1 MSWGAFMIKEKM
13 KKTHV
18 PFRLN
23 ILFLFVFLLFSVL
36 ILRLGVIQIVQGED
50 FERIS
55 EQTENVTAKSSAP
68 RGKMYDR
75 YGRVL
80 VDNEPTFTLTYIRN
94 QNTKQQERIDV
105 ARKLAAYIEMDTDKV
120 TERDLKDFWII
131 TRPEKAKEKLSEGER
146 NDLDS
151 KKAYQL
157 QIDRIKEEDLKEI
170 TSDHEELKIA
180 AIKRQMDTGYALS
193 SQAIKKGLTREE
205 IAKVSENLEE
215 LPGVDISPDAERVYP
230 YDETMETMFG
240 NLGQIP
246 KESLDAYTMKGYD
259 NNDLVGI
266 SYLEK
271 QYEDLLRGQ
280 KAMKKYVTDKSG
292 KPIGE
297 PEVTPGKRGND
308 LVLTVDIDLQ
318 QKLESI
324 LEEELRKARARGNP
338 YADRAYAIGMDPE
351 TGEVLAFGGTK
362 YSSKENE
369 YIEYS
374 YGTLSESYEMGS
386 AVKGASVLTGYETGV
401 ISHGTTLFDTP
412 ISIPSTP
419 KKASYANLGWVN
431 DVEALERSSNV
442 YMYRIAMMIAGF
454 DYVPDTSGIPWN
466 RDGYN
471 AVRYHFNQFGLG
483 NKTGIDMPIET
494 TGINGGIQQ
503 IGNLMD
509 LMIGQFDT
517 YTPLQMAQYISTI
530 ANDGKRIQP
539 HFLKE
544 VHEASNVDGLSNII
558 VDQFDTN
565 VMNRIQM
572 SQSDINRVQNGL
584 WRVTNATNGTAT
596 KYFKGVDFTH
606 AGKTGTAQVSFGS
619 DNQVKGFNLTFV
631 GYAPYEDPEIA
642 LAVVVPSL
650 SSDRNESVN
659 KDIARRLFEAYF
671 DLKDEPKPASPGEE
685 EDAE

>member
-1 MSWGAFMIKEKM
+1 MIKEKM

-75 YGRVL
+75 HGRVL

-94 QNTKQQERIDV
+94 QNTKQQERLEV
-105 ARKLAAYIEMDTDKV
+105 ARQLAQYIEMDTDKV

-131 TRPEKAKEKLSEGER
+131 TRPDKAKAKLTEEEWT
-146 NDLDS
+146 DLSS

-157 QIDRIKEEDLKEI
+157 QIDRIKEEDLEEI
-170 TSDHEELKIA
+170 TNNKDELKVA
-180 AIKRQMDTGYALS
+180 AIKREMDTGYALS
-193 SQAIKKGLTREE
+193 SQSIKKGLTRKE
-205 IAKVSENLEE
+205 IAKVSENLGN
-215 LPGVDISPDAERVYP
+215 LPGVDIAPDADRVYP

-246 KESLDAYTMKGYD
+246 KESLKSYTIKGYEQ
-259 NNDLVGI
+259 NDVVGI

-271 QYEDLLRGQ
+271 QYEELLRGQ

-297 PEVTPGKRGND
+297 PEDIPGKRGND

-318 QKLESI
+318 QELETI
-324 LEEELRKARARGNP
+324 LEEELSKARSRGNP
-338 YADRAYAIGMDPE
+338 YADRAYAIGLDPD
-351 TGEVLAFGGTK
+351 TGEILAFGGTK
-362 YSSKENE
+362 YSSKEND

-374 YGTLSESYEMGS
+374 YGTLSEAYEMGS
-386 AVKGASVLTGYETGV
+386 VVKGASVLTGYQTGV
-401 ISHGTTLFDTP
+401 IGHGSTLYDTP
-412 ISIPSTP
+412 IVIPNTP
-419 KKASYANLGWVN
+419 KKASYSNLGMVS
-431 DVEALERSSNV
+431 DITALERSSNV
-442 YMYRIAMMIAGF
+442 YMFRLAMMIAGY
-454 DYVPDTSGIPWN
+454 DYQPNTRGIPWN
-466 RDGYN
+466 SE
-471 AVRYHFNQFGLG
+471 AFSEVRYHFNQFGLG
-483 NKTGIDMPIET
+483 TKTGIDMPIET
-494 TGINGGIQQ
+494 TGIDGGVAEL
-503 IGNLMD
+503 GKLMD

-530 ANDGKRIQP
+530 ANGGQRIQP

-544 VHEASNVDGLSNII
+544 VHEASQVNGLSNII
-558 VDQFDTN
+558 VDQFETN
-565 VMNRIQM
+565 VLNHIQM
-572 SQSDINRVQNGL
+572 SESDISRVQNGF
-584 WRVTNATNGTAT
+584 WRVTNGSNGTAT
-596 KYFKGVDFTH
+596 KYFKGTDFTH
-606 AGKTGTAQVSFGS
+606 AGKTGTAEV
-619 DNQVKGFNLTFV
+619 DKGFNLTFV

-642 LAVVVPSL
+642 IAVVVPNL

-659 KDIARRLFEAYF
+659 KDIARRLLKAYF
-671 DLKDEPKPASPGEE
+671 DLKDEPKSTAPTAEEAEVEAS
-685 EDAE
+685 

>member
-1 MSWGAFMIKEKM
+1 MIKEKM

-94 QNTKQQERIDV
+94 QNTKQQERLEV
-105 ARKLAAYIEMDTDKV
+105 ARQLSHYIEMDTDKI

-131 TRPEKAKEKLSEGER
+131 TRPDKAKAKLTEEEWT
-146 NDLDS
+146 NLTS

-170 TSDHEELKIA
+170 TDNKDELKVA
-180 AIKRQMDTGYALS
+180 AIKREMDTGYALS
-193 SQAIKKGLTREE
+193 SQSIKKGLTRKE
-205 IAKVSENLEE
+205 IAKISENLGD
-215 LPGVDISPDAERVYP
+215 LPGVDIAPDAERVYP

-246 KESLDAYTMKGYD
+246 KESLKSYTIKGYEQ
-259 NNDLVGI
+259 NDLVGI

-280 KAMKKYVTDKSG
+280 KALKKYVTDKSG

-297 PEVTPGKRGND
+297 PENIPGKRGND

-318 QKLESI
+318 QELEKI
-324 LEEELRKARARGNP
+324 LEEELRKARSRGNP
-338 YADRAYAIGMDPE
+338 YADRAYAIGMDPD
-351 TGEVLAFGGTK
+351 TGEILAFGGTK
-362 YSSKENE
+362 YSSKEND

-374 YGTLSESYEMGS
+374 YGTLSEAYEMGS
-386 AVKGASVLTGYETGV
+386 VVKGASVLTGYQTGV
-401 ISHGTTLFDTP
+401 IGHGTTLYDTP
-412 ISIPSTP
+412 IEIPKT
-419 KKASYANLGWVN
+419 KAKASYSNLGYVN
-431 DVEALERSSNV
+431 DLTALERSSNV
-442 YMYRIAMMIAGF
+442 YMFRIAMKIAG
-454 DYVPDTSGIPWN
+454 YNYTPNTAGIPWN
-466 RDGYN
+466 RDAYN
-471 AVRYHFNQFGLG
+471 QVRYHFNQFGLG
-483 NKTGIDMPIET
+483 TRTGIDMPIET
-494 TGINGGIQQ
+494 TGINGGTQQ
-503 IGNLMD
+503 LGNLMD

-530 ANDGKRIQP
+530 ANGGQRIQP

-544 VHEASNVDGLSNII
+544 VHEASQVNGLSNII
-558 VDQFDTN
+558 VDQFETN
-565 VMNRIQM
+565 VLNHIQM
-572 SQSDINRVQNGL
+572 SEGDLNRVQNGF
-584 WRVTNATNGTAT
+584 WKVTNGSNGTAT
-596 KYFKGVDFTH
+596 KYFKGTDFTH
-606 AGKTGTAQVSFGS
+606 AGKTGTAEV
-619 DNQVKGFNLTFV
+619 DKGFNLTFV

-642 LAVVVPSL
+642 LAVVVPNL

-659 KDIARRLFEAYF
+659 KDIARKLFKAYF
-671 DLKDEPKPASPGEE
+671 DLKDEPKSAAPTAKEE
-685 EDAE
+685 EKEAS